1 MKKRPKNIP
10 LSSQLLI
17 GIGASAWFY
26 IEQENQ
32 FYRILRYSEEGEVE
46 CDSLFSIKDGVEFDI
61 DQSYEFTYIS
71 HCQECTILQ
80 HRKKIRFQRL
90 L

>member
-10 LSSQLLI
+10 LSAQLLM

-32 FYRILRYSEEGEVE
+32 SYRILRYSEEGELE
-46 CDSLFSIKDGVEFDI
+46 CDSLFSIKGRVEFDI

-80 HRKKIRFQRL
+80 NNKKIQFERL
-90 L
+90 S